1 MVAYGKCK
9 CGVARAGVFKHTQ
22 ELLRGYMADATPKE
36 RHVTAFGQMNA
47 AGSIGFIV
55 GPMIGGHL
63 AELPGGFY
71 LISMMSASLFVLNF
85 GTAIILISINS

>member
-1 MVAYGKCK
+1 
-9 CGVARAGVFKHTQ
+9 
-22 ELLRGYMADATPKE
+22 MADATPKE
-36 RHVTAFGQMNA
+36 RHVTVFGQMNA

-55 GPMIGGHL
+55 GPVIGGHL

-85 GTAIILISINS
+85 GRFRCV